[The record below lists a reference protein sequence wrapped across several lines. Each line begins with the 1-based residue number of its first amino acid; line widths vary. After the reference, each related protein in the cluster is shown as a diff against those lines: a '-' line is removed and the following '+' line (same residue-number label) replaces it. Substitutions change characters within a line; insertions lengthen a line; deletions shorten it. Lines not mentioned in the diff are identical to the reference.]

1 MIRRA
6 LLLAALL
13 TLAAPSA
20 ALANRGQASVMQDD
34 AQFLN
39 TATQTRALNQAKAL
53 GVNYIRT
60 LVIWRAVAPASK
72 PANQANPAAYD
83 WSAYDRLV
91 AGARARGIKVLM
103 TLTAPAPAYATANHK
118 AGVFKPSTAGYGA
131 FARAAGTHFKSTVNT
146 WSLMNEPNLN
156 GWLAPQG
163 AYAAVKYRALY
174 RAGHAGLV
182 ASGNGKDRILMGE
195 LAPTK
200 TKRTTAPVT
209 FYRDVFCLSSRGH
222 KLTGK
227 AAKKLACA
235 KFKKLAASGIAHHP
249 YTNAAACTPRC
260 KGGPTDI
267 TIASLSR
274 LAKVLDQA
282 SRARRL
288 SSTARTHIWLTEF
301 GFQSN
306 PPNPGPISLKE
317 QAAFINWSE
326 WKGFTSGRVRSYGQY
341 ELVDPGAATF
351 NTGLYLQTLKAKP
364 SLTAYR
370 TPLFVVKSGRSVKV
384 FGGARPGGKHRIA
397 IQAKTKSGK
406 FKTVKTVTSNGSG
419 YVYARLGARKTWRLT
434 WVSGATRFYSRV
446 AGVVK

>member
-1 MIRRA
+1 
-6 LLLAALL
+6 
-13 TLAAPSA
+13 
-20 ALANRGQASVMQDD
+20 
-34 AQFLN
+34 
-39 TATQTRALNQAKAL
+39 
-53 GVNYIRT
+53 
-60 LVIWRAVAPASK
+60 
-72 PANQANPAAYD
+72 
-83 WSAYDRLV
+83 
-91 AGARARGIKVLM
+91 
-103 TLTAPAPAYATANHK
+103 
-118 AGVFKPSTAGYGA
+118 
-131 FARAAGTHFKSTVNT
+131 
-146 WSLMNEPNLN
+146 MNEPNLN

-209 FYRDVFCLSSRGH
+209 FYREVFCLSSRGH
-222 KLTGK
+222 RLTGK
-227 AAKKLACA
+227 AARRLSCA
-235 KFKKLAASGIAHHP
+235 KFKKLPASGIAHHP

-260 KGGPTDI
+260 KGGSTDI

-282 SRARRL
+282 SRAGRL

-306 PPNPGPISLKE
+306 PPNPGPISLRE
-317 QAAFINWSE
+317 QAAYINWSE

-351 NTGLYLQTLKAKP
+351 NTGLFLQSLKAKP

-384 FGGARPGGKHRIA
+384 FGGARPGGRHRIA
-397 IQAKTKSGK
+397 IQAKSKSGK
-406 FKTVKTVTSNGSG
+406 YRTVKRVTSNGVG
-419 YVYARLGARKTWRLT
+419 YVYARLGYRKTWRLT
-434 WVSGATRFYSRV
+434 WVERRDAVLLAGRRRRQV
-446 AGVVK
+446 AGRTLRADARHLKRSSRTGGCRRCLGRPRRPWSVLLVKLVVDSVAVLRTPASEPPDPSPTAERSARACAPRPGGPAAIRARRAAPGRAGRPSGSRRQP